1 MLKLNVTEATPV
13 VLLPVNVVKVRG
25 TATTTP
31 TAWEN
36 SDVGE
41 TTATK
46 MLTVGSTKLMTA
58 ALTRCQE
65 QMVAKVETTAALPAT
80 NAVRAK
86 VTATLI
92 PTAWGSSVV
101 GLTTAEELL
110 DLMPLTIVAS
120 TQILWKAVTE
130 ETLAAQLPTL
140 ARRVSET
147 ATLTR
152 NVLRS
157 SNAVPT
163 TATRATQ
170 CLMSLMTA
178 AIAPSQ
184 EYVMETI
191 LVVLRSTNAVRGKET
206 VTLILIVR
214 ATLFVAPTIVTKIM
228 MDLMPL
234 MIAARHQFLQV
245 LLSANVVTQG

>member
-1 MLKLNVTEATPV
+1 MPGVSLLKLNVTEATPV
-13 VLLPVNVVKVRG
+13 VLLPVNVVKVRE
-25 TATTTP
+25 TATATP

-92 PTAWGSSVV
+92 PTVWGSSVV

-110 DLMPLTIVAS
+110 DLMPLMIVAS
-120 TQILWKAVTE
+120 TQILSKAVTE

-147 ATLTR
+147 ATLTH
-152 NVLRS
+152 NVLSS

-170 CLMSLMTA
+170 CLMPLMTA
-178 AIAPSQ
+178 VIAPSQ
-184 EYVMETI
+184 E
-191 LVVLRSTNAVRGKET
+191 
-206 VTLILIVR
+206 
-214 ATLFVAPTIVTKIM
+214 
-228 MDLMPL
+228 
-234 MIAARHQFLQV
+234 
-245 LLSANVVTQG
+245 

>member
-92 PTAWGSSVV
+92 PTVWGSSVV

-110 DLMPLTIVAS
+110 DLMPPTIVAS
-120 TQILWKAVTE
+120 TQILSKAVTE

-140 ARRVSET
+140 ATRVSET

-214 ATLFVAPTIVTKIM
+214 ATLFVASTTVIKLRGHPYIT
-228 MDLMPL
+228 
-234 MIAARHQFLQV
+234 
-245 LLSANVVTQG
+245 

>member
-1 MLKLNVTEATPV
+1 MKLNVTAATPA

-25 TATTTP
+25 TATATP

-65 QMVAKVETTAALPAT
+65 QMGEVAMVETTAALPAT

-92 PTAWGSSVV
+92 PTVWGSSVV

-120 TQILWKAVTE
+120 TQTLSKAVTE

-140 ARRVSET
+140 ARRVSGT
-147 ATLTR
+147 VTLTR
-152 NVLRS
+152 NVLSS

-170 CLMSLMTA
+170 CLMPLMTA
-178 AIAPSQ
+178 AIGQFQ

-191 LVVLRSTNAVRGKET
+191 LVVLR
-206 VTLILIVR
+206 
-214 ATLFVAPTIVTKIM
+214 
-228 MDLMPL
+228 
-234 MIAARHQFLQV
+234 
-245 LLSANVVTQG
+245 